1 MSCCGNTILKMPGDP
16 SEKKTHKKK
25 NIKLSKSGLIWTICH
40 QNHGQRNALLI
51 ILDFDSCH

>member
-16 SEKKTHKKK
+16 SEKKNKKK